1 MIDPS
6 FVFESVRRDYKDFE
20 DASSS
25 EIESYSDSFD
35 SDSLNGHISNI
46 KGILFEKEVVDAL
59 NDQGVSAELFEAPN
73 HPISDIAIFDDD
85 GDITAELQ
93 LKATDSVDYILSTLE
108 ENPDVPIVATHEV
121 AQQLID
127 NDMVI
132 DSGID
137 NEALTEAVSSTLTG
151 SDLTDA
157 ISDSVSDS
165 VSDTLADVVADTV
178 IPIGPISLLRFGIG
192 LLTGLF

>member
-1 MIDPS
+1 MIDS
-6 FVFESVRRDYKDFE
+6 LDVFESVRRGYNSLE
-20 DASSS
+20 NYSSN
-25 EIESYSDSFD
+25 EIINYFD
-35 SDSLNGHISNI
+35 SADPDSLNGHISNI

-59 NDQGVSAELFEAPN
+59 NDQGVSAELFDATN
-73 HPISDIAIFDDD
+73 HPVSDIAIFDDD
-85 GDITAELQ
+85 GAIAAELQ
-93 LKATDSVDYILSTLE
+93 LKATDSVDYILSTLD

-151 SDLTDA
+151 CDLTDV

>member
-6 FVFESVRRDYKDFE
+6 VVFESVRRGYNDFE
-20 DASSS
+20 SASPS
-25 EIESYSDSFD
+25 EIQSYFD
-35 SDSLNGHISNI
+35 TLASDSLNGHISNI
-46 KGILFEKEVVDAL
+46 KGILFENEVVDAL

-157 ISDSVSDS
+157 ISDSVSDL
-165 VSDTLADVVADTV
+165 VSDNLADVVADTV